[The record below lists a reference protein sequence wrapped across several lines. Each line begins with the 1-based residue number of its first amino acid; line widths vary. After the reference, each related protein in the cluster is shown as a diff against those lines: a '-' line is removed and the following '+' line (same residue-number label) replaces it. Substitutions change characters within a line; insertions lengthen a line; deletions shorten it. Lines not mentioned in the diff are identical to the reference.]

1 MKQIWK
7 EKEIPEE
14 WRTSVIA
21 LIYKKRDQERTENY
35 RGISLLCT
43 AYKAYAE
50 ILRDKLEIKVKRRKV
65 LSERDQK
72 EQRDT

>member
-1 MKQIWK
+1 M
-7 EKEIPEE
+7 
-14 WRTSVIA
+14 

-43 AYKAYAE
+43 AYKVYAE
-50 ILRDKLEIKVKRRKV
+50 ILRDKLEIKVERRKV

-72 EQRDT
+72 GQRDT